1 MYFNEL
7 LVKSYVE
14 TDTNVVTAVFNVQY
28 SIDAMVMNERETRT
42 ILERI
47 RPNILPSQGLIKGNK
62 RSLNSLKDGDESQD
76 YNQTVYD

>member
-1 MYFNEL
+1 ML
-7 LVKSYVE
+7 KCISTSYVE